1 MNKFSMQE
9 NKDFER
15 FSKFVKK
22 FGNISGLRRTEG
34 AYDRWDCEFEDE
46 NGLTWRIELKSRNFE
61 STHRFAQEGLI
72 LEEDKFQACTE
83 NLTRPALYVNLMS
96 DGKIIVFNLDTKLSQ
111 FSKVEKKWMNK
122 TTLRNS
128 PKIEKEVR
136 LIKPCLGDI
145 YEG

>member
-15 FSKFVKK
+15 FSKFVNK

-61 STHRFAQEGLI
+61 STHKFAQEGLI
-72 LEEDKFQACTE
+72 LEEDKFQACTSNFTE
-83 NLTRPALYVNLMS
+83 PAMYVNMMS
-96 DGKIIVFNLDTKLSQ
+96 DGVIIVYILNKDLE
-111 FSKVEKKWMNK
+111 SKTSVIKKIMNK
-122 TTLRNS
+122 TTLAGYG
-128 PKIEKEVR
+128 KIEKEVR
-136 LIKPCLGDI
+136 LLKPELGTRYI
-145 YEG
+145 G